1 MIHEYALD
9 PEAAF
14 TKDGFWTLLKD
25 FGISHGR
32 VLVEC
37 PSASWSKSINTA
49 LCRARNDLGDVRF
62 AKLTERLSELRRTK
76 ALVRRRT
83 EYGSVTDPSWM
94 ERALA
99 EHRGEP
105 FRAILG
111 NQASVSQE
119 EVLTKE
125 QIELGDER
133 WVVETQQIIE
143 RDAGAIAACV
153 GPIGRISNHLLII
166 DPYFNEDGK
175 WQQSLIA
182 ILNACRADDG
192 HFERIEVHTR
202 DFNSDERSSGRRGP
216 AASKLKILQAE
227 LTRTLPR
234 KLPADVE
241 IMFVVWRER
250 EGGDRYHRRYVLT
263 ERGGIYVEGG
273 LDRGTEG
280 QTTDVGL
287 LGERVFEQ
295 RWKEYQIDSSAFE
308 PAGEPFVIK
317 SCR

>member
-9 PEAAF
+9 PETAF

-37 PSASWSKSINTA
+37 PSASWSKAMQTA
-49 LCRARNDLGDVRF
+49 LIRGKNELGDVAF
-62 AKLTERLSELRRTK
+62 ARLIERWAELRRTK
-76 ALVRRRT
+76 TIVRRRM
-83 EYGSVTDPSWM
+83 EYSNVTSPSWM
-94 ERALA
+94 DRALA

-111 NQASVSQE
+111 KHADGTHSQ
-119 EVLTKE
+119 VLTKE
-125 QIELGDER
+125 QIDLGDER
-133 WVVETQQIIE
+133 WAAETQQIIE
-143 RDAGAIAACV
+143 RDADAIAACV
-153 GPIGRISNHLLII
+153 GPIGRISDDLLII
-166 DPYFNEDGK
+166 DPYFNGEAK

-182 ILNACRADDG
+182 ILNACRAEDG
-192 HFERIEVHTR
+192 HFKRLEVHTR
-202 DFNSDERSSGRRGP
+202 DFISDERSSGRRVI
-216 AASKLKILQAE
+216 AASKLKILQSE
-227 LTRTLPR
+227 LSKTLPG
-234 KLPADVE
+234 KLPKNTQ
-241 IMFVVWRER
+241 IKFFMWRER

-280 QTTDVGL
+280 QTTDIGL
-287 LGERVFEQ
+287 LGEKVFVQ
-295 RWKEYQIDSSAFE
+295 RWKEYQSETSAFE

-317 SCR
+317 GCR